1 MGVDRTPKSLGAN
14 YLDLKILALKT
25 ERTTMPQPG
34 DVISL
39 TDHEHL
45 TVSVLTP
52 DLLEVEAVW
61 DPSGGD
67 QQPLAHRH
75 PNQDEHF
82 VVHEG
87 ELAAR
92 IDGIERVLRAGD
104 AVDVPRGTTH
114 AMWNAGDGP
123 ARATWQVR
131 PALRTAEMWATL
143 DGLRRAA
150 GRMPTPEEG
159 AQFLQEYAPEFEL
172 VF

>member
-1 MGVDRTPKSLGAN
+1 
-14 YLDLKILALKT
+14 
-25 ERTTMPQPG
+25 MPQPG

-45 TVSVLTP
+45 TVTRLAP

-61 DPSGGD
+61 DPSDGE

-82 VVHEG
+82 IVHEG
-87 ELAAR
+87 ELRAR
-92 IDGIERVLRAGD
+92 LDGIDRVLRAGD
-104 AVDVPRGTTH
+104 TLDVPRGTAH
-114 AMWNAGDGP
+114 AMWSTADGP
-123 ARATWQVR
+123 TRVTWQVR
-131 PALRTAEMWATL
+131 PALRTAEMWTTL
-143 DGLRRAA
+143 DGLRREA

-159 AQFLQEYAPEFEL
+159 AELLQKYAPEFEL